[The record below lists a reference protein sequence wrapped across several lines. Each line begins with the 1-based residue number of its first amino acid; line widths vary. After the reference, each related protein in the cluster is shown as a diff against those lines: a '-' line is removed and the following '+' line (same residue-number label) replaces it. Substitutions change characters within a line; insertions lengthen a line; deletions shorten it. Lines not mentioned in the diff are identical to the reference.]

1 MANLTLRNLPESTL
15 AGLRD
20 RAAANHRS
28 VNGELLAI
36 IDFVVAHPEKVS
48 VDDYLWT
55 DPIAAQKRDILAAA
69 GIEVNLTTR
78 ANLSHIVKGHRW
90 RSVASE
96 YFDFGDNNIVD
107 SEQ

>member
-20 RAAANHRS
+20 RAVANHRS

-36 IDFVVAHPEKVS
+36 IDFVVAHPEKLS

-55 DPIAAQKRDILAAA
+55 DPVAAQKRDILASA
-69 GIEVNLTTR
+69 GTWRDSRTEAEVIKDIE
-78 ANLSHIVKGHRW
+78 GHRTKG
-90 RSVASE
+90 REVSL
-96 YFDFGDNNIVD
+96 
-107 SEQ
+107 